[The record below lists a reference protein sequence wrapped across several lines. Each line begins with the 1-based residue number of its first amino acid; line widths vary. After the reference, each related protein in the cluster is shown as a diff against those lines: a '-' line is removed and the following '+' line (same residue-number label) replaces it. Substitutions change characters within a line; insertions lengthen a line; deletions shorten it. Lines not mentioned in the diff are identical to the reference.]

1 LMLWF
6 RIKERR
12 GLQDDFGIVGTF
24 IGLNGLEVVAAHEI
38 ASIICHE
45 VHPVVAGIKPDRRV
59 GTYGFRAWWADKPAG
74 KDLECCDCGWK
85 PDLGTHYRVRH

>member
-1 LMLWF
+1 MRKADYLP
-6 RIKERR
+6 E
-12 GLQDDFGIVGTF
+12 G
-24 IGLNGLEVVAAHEI
+24 AAPS
-38 ASIICHE
+38 SIPAGKVL
-45 VHPVVAGIKPDRRV
+45 VHNHVVAGIKPDRRV